1 MKSYG
6 IYQLYVD
13 ETKKERNLLVGFAS
27 AKDEISAI
35 DLFEKDGFRREYL
48 TAVECDIEDFIKQH
62 LLDAIKAN
70 VEELGVWAESSD
82 EE

>member
-1 MKSYG
+1 MKNYG

-13 ETKKERNLLVGFAS
+13 KTEKERNLLVGFAS
-27 AKDEISAI
+27 AKDESSAI
-35 DLFEKDGFRREYL
+35 DLFEEDGFRKEYL
-48 TAVECDIEDFIKQH
+48 TAVECNREDFTKKH

-70 VEELGVWAESSD
+70 VEELGVWAESPN